1 MTKVAAKK
9 SESKKP
15 ETKKAPV
22 KKSAA
27 KAVKQ
32 DKKGPGRPPGP
43 LRVPEWIDVI
53 DHTLLAR
60 KNGKNQDPGY
70 GSVKLR
76 AGKDGAVHLER
87 IAELINNKDQRL
99 LKLLK

>member
-9 SESKKP
+9 SESKKA
-15 ETKKAPV
+15 EVKKAPA
-22 KKSAA
+22 KKVA
-27 KAVKQ
+27 KAIKQ
-32 DKKGPGRPPGP
+32 EKKGPGRPPGP